1 MRKNKKR
8 QNQGKEAERICKVL
22 LYSSSRAQLGTTRK
36 KKKKKKKKKRSGKD
50 RWCSQVCARKSTAL
64 VVTLKGR
71 QRELSFWPEWH
82 FAIRPK
88 YLRVRA
94 GSGLNGRT
102 SAVG

>member
-22 LYSSSRAQLGTTRK
+22 SYSSSRAQLGTTRKK

-64 VVTLKGR
+64 VVTLK
-71 QRELSFWPEWH
+71 ELSFWPEWH

-94 GSGLNGRT
+94 GSELNGRT
-102 SAVG
+102 SAVR